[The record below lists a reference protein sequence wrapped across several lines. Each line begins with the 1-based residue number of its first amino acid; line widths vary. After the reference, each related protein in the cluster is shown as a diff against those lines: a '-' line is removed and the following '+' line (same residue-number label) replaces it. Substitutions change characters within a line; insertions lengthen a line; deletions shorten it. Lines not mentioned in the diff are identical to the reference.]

1 MVLHSDEK
9 IMFVNSEDYVNKKGI
24 KSLKALFVPEVGA
37 EAFTFFID
45 AVKFSEGALTSDEKK
60 RVPIVKGKFY
70 NATFDFSSAGYVKL
84 KDLKEA

>member
-1 MVLHSDEK
+1 MILYSSDR
-9 IMFVNSEDYVNKKGI
+9 IMFVNSEDYINKKG
-24 KSLKALFVPEVGA
+24 KALFVPEVGA

>member
-1 MVLHSDEK
+1 MVLHSNEK

-45 AVKFSEGALTSDEKK
+45 AVKFSEGALTADGKK
-60 RVPIVKGKFY
+60 RVPILKGKFY
-70 NATFDFSSAGYVKL
+70 KAEFDFSSAGYVKL

>member
-1 MVLHSDEK
+1 MVLHSDDK

-45 AVKFSEGALTSDEKK
+45 AVKFSEGALSGDEKK
-60 RVPIVKGKFY
+60 RVPIIKGKFY
-70 NATFDFSSAGYVKL
+70 KATFDYSSAGYVKL